1 VLVQY
6 GGMEASTRGKA
17 DDYFTAELLP

>member
-1 VLVQY
+1 VVNF